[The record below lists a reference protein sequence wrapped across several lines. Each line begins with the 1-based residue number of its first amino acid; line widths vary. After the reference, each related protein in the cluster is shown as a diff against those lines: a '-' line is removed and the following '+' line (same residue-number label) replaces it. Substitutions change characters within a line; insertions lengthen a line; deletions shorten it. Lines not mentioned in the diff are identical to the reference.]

1 MASGRRLFDEATDMD
16 LAECYDLRGIKR
28 RTPAAAMA
36 ETKITLEQVR
46 HVARLARLRLSAD
59 EEERLRADMDEMLA
73 YVDKLNE
80 LDTKDVAPTAQVGE
94 AGMPMRDDEVTN
106 QPAADAMLA
115 NAPSRER
122 NYFKVPKIIE

>member
-1 MASGRRLFDEATDMD
+1 
-16 LAECYDLRGIKR
+16 LAECYDSRGI
-28 RTPAAAMA
+28 AMA

-46 HVARLARLRLSAD
+46 HVARLARLEWSPE

-80 LDTKDVAPTAQVGE
+80 LDTKDVAPTTQVGE

-106 QPAADAMLA
+106 RPDAEAMLA
-115 NAPSRER
+115 NAPSTER
-122 NYFKVPKIIE
+122 GYFKVPKIIE